1 MHSSNN
7 YLLST
12 YYVPAIVLGT
22 CATSMSK
29 AMVLDFIAPA
39 FSQQRQ
45 DIHNTHMDKLSGTL
59 EGVMSD
65 GKKPPQK

>member
-1 MHSSNN
+1 M
-7 YLLST
+7 
-12 YYVPAIVLGT
+12 PAIVLGT

-59 EGVMSD
+59 EGVMSY
-65 GKKPPQK
+65 GQKKKKKK